1 MLIYYMYVVA
11 DNGESVGFMSSCNIS
26 GGLLQVCYRWG
37 ESVDLKFWV
46 W

>member
-11 DNGESVGFMSSCNIS
+11 DNGESVGFMTSYNRS
-26 GGLLQVCYRWG
+26 GGLLQVCYRWD
-37 ESVDLKFWV
+37 ESVDLKFGV